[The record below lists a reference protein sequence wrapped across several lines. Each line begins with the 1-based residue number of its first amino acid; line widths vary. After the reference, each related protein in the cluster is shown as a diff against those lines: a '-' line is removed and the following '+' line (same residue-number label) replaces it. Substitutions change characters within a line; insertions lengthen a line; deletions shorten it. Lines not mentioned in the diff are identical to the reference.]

1 MSVALAGFGTTSAVA
16 LPGTAPTVPVGTQLF
31 APSCMTDGMTS
42 GQLLALSDVN
52 GTVTKIG
59 AVNPV
64 ASTDRCPNGS
74 AYNPADGKFYL
85 LENNVDGTITTLYS
99 VDTATGIYT
108 PIGTAPA
115 TLYHLIIDNEGNA
128 FTTRDSVLYSLD
140 LTDVSTSVVGGSD
153 ISDYCIAVNPVTD
166 LITLISYNSA
176 LVSTISKSTGVI
188 TPTIVSL
195 DVPTDS
201 HCYALAFDSNGVA
214 WMVDGDSPF
223 LLYAGNI
230 TTGETWSIG
239 NVVQGTTNLP
249 VTALMIGVPPHQDAP
264 VLANTGASSL
274 STIVLT
280 GLAGFLTLAGIL
292 TLVVV
297 RRRGL

>member
-1 MSVALAGFGTTSAVA
+1 
-16 LPGTAPTVPVGTQLF
+16 
-31 APSCMTDGMTS
+31 MTS
-42 GQLLALSDVN
+42 GQLFALSDLT
-52 GTVTKIG
+52 GAVTKVG
-59 AVNPV
+59 VVNPS

-85 LENNVDGTITTLYS
+85 LENNQDGTITTLYS

-108 PIGTAPA
+108 TIGTAPA

-128 FTTRDSVLYSLD
+128 FTTIDSVLYALD
-140 LTDVSTSVVGGSD
+140 LTDASTAIVGGSD

-166 LITLISYNSA
+166 LITLISYNTA
-176 LVSTISKSTGVI
+176 LVSTISKITGAM

-195 DVPTDS
+195 DVPTDT
-201 HCYALAFDSNGVA
+201 HCYALTFDSNGTA
-214 WMVDGDSPF
+214 WMAGGDAPF

-239 NVVQGTTNLP
+239 NIVEGSADRP

-264 VLANTGASSL
+264 VLANTGASSV
-274 STIVLT
+274 STIALT
-280 GLAGFLTLAGIL
+280 ALAGFLAMGGIL
-292 TLVVV
+292 ALFVV
-297 RRRGL
+297 RRRG